1 MRDFIEKYVGI
12 SKLSEI
18 VDILE
23 GGGEAKM
30 GISYVKNPTAS
41 SKHIGSSLKDIN
53 IFLEVRLEDCVSSS
67 NSFFFLCFVTPF
79 GLNNFFLLRPK

>member
-1 MRDFIEKYVGI
+1 MRDFIDKYVGI
-12 SKLSEI
+12 SKLGEI

-41 SKHIGSSLKDIN
+41 SKHTGRSLKDIN
-53 IFLEVRLEDCVSSS
+53 IFLEVRLEFDYC
-67 NSFFFLCFVTPF
+67 LCHQAI
-79 GLNNFFLLRPK
+79 NFHLV